1 MDTNKP
7 KSIFRIKKNKN
18 NPYVMINKKAL
29 SNINLSWKA
38 KGILA
43 YLLSLPNDW
52 KLYVSELSKHA
63 TNGTSSLYSGIK
75 ELTAKGYIS
84 KETIRNDRGQ
94 IKSHEYTVH
103 EKPRTDL
110 LHVENLNVVNLHVEN
125 KPLLNKDNTK
135 KELLLKNNKT
145 VVAKKSNRD
154 TFNLKDITTIT
165 FYNKCANK
173 LIKELT
179 KKNKIM
185 RKPDNKKWTEEFI
198 KLKTKDQVSKSDIK
212 KVLIYYLK
220 NIGQKYIPDIRSA
233 RTFRLR
239 FDDVYKSMQRDVKQS
254 KDVDIKITAVAK
266 KIAKRLSNLNFPKG
280 SQSQLLVTIQL
291 SLNNYSKYYQKH
303 YQLQE
308 TSLYNNMSKAKQQAL
323 TRIIKLL
330 DSHLLPEQQF
340 VRQWMEK
347 VHSNISN
354 WDNWNGNL
362 ISTAFDS
369 DSEKFQKIGRQW
381 VTAYC
386 NNSSRW
392 DAYYKLLE

>member
-1 MDTNKP
+1 MNTEEKH
-7 KSIFRIKKNKN
+7 KTLLRIKKNKN
-18 NPYVMINKKAL
+18 NPYVMINKKAM

-43 YLLSLPNDW
+43 YLLSLPDDW
-52 KLYVSELSKHA
+52 ILYISELSKHA
-63 TNGTSSLYSGIK
+63 TNGKSSLYSGIK
-75 ELTAKGYIS
+75 ELSTNGYIS
-84 KETIRNDRGQ
+84 KKTIRNKKGQ
-94 IKSHEYTVH
+94 IKNHEYTVH
-103 EKPRTDL
+103 EKPLTSL
-110 LHVENLNVVNLHVEN
+110 LHIENLDVVNLHVEN
-125 KPLLNKDNTK
+125 SPLLNKDNTK
-135 KELLLKNNKT
+135 KEIKQNNNLN
-145 VVAKKSNRD
+145 VAKKSNRD
-154 TFNLKDITTIT
+154 NFNLKDTSTIT

-179 KKNKIM
+179 IKNKIM
-185 RKPDNKKWTEEFI
+185 RNPNNKKWTEEFI

-239 FDDVYKSMQRDVKQS
+239 FDDIYKSMQRDNKQS

-347 VHSNISN
+347 VHSNILN

-369 DSEKFQKIGRQW
+369 DGEKFQKLGRQW

-392 DAYYKLLE
+392 YNYYKLLE